1 MLKASFFV
9 GDANLR
15 RFVEDRVLLGE
26 AECDRESGD
35 STGAALLGDREFLS
49 GLGDNTGRL
58 YRMGEDMMQKRASL
72 ACNYCGRRMTMF

>member
-1 MLKASFFV
+1 MLKESFFV

-35 STGAALLGDREFLS
+35 STGATLVGDRVLLP

-58 YRMGEDMMQKRASL
+58 YLMGEDIMQKRASL
-72 ACNYCGRRMTMF
+72 ACDYCRRRIMLF